1 MISIQFRNDK
11 DTQKMIH
18 GETISLYGLTWQAC
32 GNAEAC
38 IVYWPN
44 VLQGTLTLTMYSHK
58 TGDCERQM
66 QSQQNRQTNTS
77 HVIHAALCHNNI
89 SHITQIK
96 NYDIVCT

>member
-1 MISIQFRNDK
+1 
-11 DTQKMIH
+11 MIH